1 MKPSRYFVAFLF
13 ASLLSSTSFAQLD
26 FGIEE
31 GEVTEAVDG
40 SPWSGSFAAGLNG
53 KTGNSENI
61 DINATLNLTRRTER
75 GKTAL
80 LANYFF
86 SSNDVSTVT
95 DRLFGQARNERKL
108 ANPRWAR
115 FIQAQYE
122 WDRFKTFDF
131 RIALHGGLT
140 FEVYE
145 LDDRFLKLRFGAGAS
160 REFGDDSL
168 DLEWVPELQFGGD
181 WERQLNDT
189 VKLFASTDY
198 FPNVSDFADYRLV
211 TNAGLEFVLD
221 AQRDINF
228 RMFAL
233 HRYDSTPVAGD
244 QETDLDYGMA
254 ISVGF

>member
-1 MKPSRYFVAFLF
+1 MKSYICIF
-13 ASLLSSTSFAQLD
+13 ALLLTSSLASNSFAQLD
-26 FGIEE
+26 FGIAE
-31 GEVTEAVDG
+31 GEIEEAVDE

-61 DINATLNLTRRTER
+61 DINVSLNVARETEV

-95 DRLFGQARNERKL
+95 DRLFGQARHERTL
-108 ANPRWAR
+108 ANPRWSGFA
-115 FIQAQYE
+115 QAQYE

-131 RIALHGGLT
+131 RLGLHGGLT
-140 FEVYE
+140 FEVFKQ
-145 LDDRFLKLRFGAGAS
+145 DDRFLKVRLGGGAS
-160 REFGDDSL
+160 REFGDDAL
-168 DLEWVPELQFGGD
+168 DLEWIPELQFGGD
-181 WERQLNDT
+181 WERQVNEN

-198 FPNVSDFADYRLV
+198 FPNVTDFADYRLV
-211 TNAGLEFVLD
+211 TNAGLEVVLD
-221 AQRDINF
+221 AVRDVNF
-228 RMFAL
+228 RVFAL